1 MLQLHSIF
9 RDLRRERPKAELHL
23 GLGVLGGG
31 DGAGSLHGSVDM
43 TPAPICTAVCSPGS
57 RPLVPLRP
65 GQRPPQRRLHLR
77 PPLPARESAL
87 AHCREEIRRGG
98 RAHQPHEA
106 AGQLRQ
112 LQIYN
117 IYFRKTFFA

>member
-9 RDLRRERPKAELHL
+9 RDLRRERPKAKLHL

-57 RPLVPLRP
+57 RPLVPLRS

-87 AHCREEIRRGG
+87 AHCREEILRSG

-106 AGQLRQ
+106 AGQLTS
-112 LQIYN
+112 N
-117 IYFRKTFFA
+117 ILDIF

>member
-9 RDLRRERPKAELHL
+9 RDLRRERPKAKLHL

-87 AHCREEIRRGG
+87 AHCREEIRRCG
-98 RAHQPHEA
+98 RAHQPHEV
-106 AGQLRQ
+106 
-112 LQIYN
+112 
-117 IYFRKTFFA
+117 FWFSTFH